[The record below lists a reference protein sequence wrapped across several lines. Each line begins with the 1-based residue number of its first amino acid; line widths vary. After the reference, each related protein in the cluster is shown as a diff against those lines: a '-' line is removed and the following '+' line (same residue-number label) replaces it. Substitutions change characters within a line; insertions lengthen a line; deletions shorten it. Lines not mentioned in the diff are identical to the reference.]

1 VPVARPT
8 GRGKIAVMRV
18 WIAAAAVVLAGACS
32 KAGDESQARRAPI
45 APPPPTVHVPA
56 DLHIPVTVDGKEVAT
71 ITAGGLA
78 KVQPDFSDDE
88 HRAWR
93 LVRLVPAF
101 DHDGAVLEAR
111 GRAGVSLRL
120 DRPASAAAPQPVLFL
135 TRRGDVMV
143 SVLDPTNPF
152 PGYHGQGGRLRR
164 AGDSQPRIQPVTALA
179 VVDDA
184 KPAP

>member
-1 VPVARPT
+1 
-8 GRGKIAVMRV
+8 MRI
-18 WIAAAAVVLAGACS
+18 WIVVAAAAALAGACS

-56 DLHIPVTVDGKEVAT
+56 DLHIPVTVDGKEAAA
-71 ITAGGLA
+71 ITAASLQ
-78 KVQPDFSDDE
+78 KLEPDFADEE

-101 DHDGAVLEAR
+101 DRDGAVLEAR
-111 GRAGVSLRL
+111 GHAGVSLRL
-120 DRPASAAAPQPVLFL
+120 DRPASAEALQPVLFL
-135 TRRGDVMV
+135 TRRGDVIV

-152 PGYHGQGGRLRR
+152 PGFHGQGGRLRR
-164 AGDSQPRIQPVTALA
+164 AGDPQPRIQPVTALE
-179 VVDDA
+179 VVDEA